1 MRRRYWALWVFSFV
15 LEWAGICVWVFGG
28 FFTLYILTVGY
39 GYSANP
45 ADAWSMLVYQ
55 LMVFGIWRILIVSA
69 IGGLVLLSA
78 GQFISL
84 LMDIEENTRAGRLV
98 IKERIAQAAQT
109 RDMWQEP

>member
-15 LEWAGICVWVFGG
+15 LEWLGIVTWAFAG
-28 FFTLYILTVGY
+28 FFTVYILSVGY

-55 LMVFGIWRILIVSA
+55 LMMYGVWRIMLVGA
-69 IGGLVLLSA
+69 LAGLALLAA

-84 LMDIEENTRAGRLV
+84 LMDIEENTRAERLV
-98 IKERIAQAAQT
+98 IKERRAQP
-109 RDMWQEP
+109 RSMWEE